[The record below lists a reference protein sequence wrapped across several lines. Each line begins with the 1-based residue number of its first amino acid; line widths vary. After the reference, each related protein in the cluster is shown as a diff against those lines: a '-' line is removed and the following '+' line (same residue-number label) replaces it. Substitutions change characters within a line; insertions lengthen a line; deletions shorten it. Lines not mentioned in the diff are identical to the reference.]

1 MQEELNSKISE
12 LVDHELSVEDALI
25 LLNSVNEFPELEKK
39 LYRYRTVSKVL
50 KADTFIYSD
59 FDFVNRVKRE
69 VQHDPVY
76 LLPSKQ
82 RKSRNQNIFLA
93 LAASVTVMAIIIY
106 GGMTNSIEDKLSLL
120 QLAAS
125 TTLQHGEPDR
135 GDLQTP
141 NKEFNDYLEA
151 HRGSLY
157 MAGSPAYQSYV
168 RLADYEQE

>member
-76 LLPSKQ
+76 LLPGKQ
-82 RKSRNQNIFLA
+82 RKSRNHKIFLA
-93 LAASVTVMAIIIY
+93 LAASITVMAIIIY
-106 GGMTNSIEDKLSLL
+106 GGMTNPIEDKLSLL

-125 TTLQHGEPDR
+125 TTLQHDESDR

-141 NKEFNDYLEA
+141 NNEFNDYLEA